1 MKTVKRTLTLVLAV
15 LLALSCAAITVFA
28 AEDASAVELH
38 NADGVVSSHGTLQ
51 EALVAYDSTAQYVV
65 LTADQEADITLTQD
79 LYIDLAGHD
88 LTGSIDLNG
97 FQLYGMDS
105 TTDTYS
111 DANAGVLKATLTGT
125 PKTQFKTAIT
135 GATRRYLAVQGTEG
149 YTFHRIYMGI
159 TKLSLVPAVTGF
171 GYKAEFYADAT
182 AQTQIQSIGYKLWLE
197 NHKPVSNQTDF
208 KDLLT
213 LRLTNFDL
221 EGFGQEAVHA
231 AATIALADGTVI
243 ESAPVA
249 YSMRQML
256 ELLND
261 SFASFSGSQKRAVR
275 DMATAHADAV
285 ADWDI
290 PNILNY
296 KTFYMAEKAGGIA
309 SYHEAAGTI
318 TATGKDNT
326 KFFLKPSATESYA
339 RNWKVSGTIT
349 KTENKNLFFSF
360 GVKDASGKTQW
371 FCVYKTGLSRQ
382 NTWNWANTYYAP
394 DQQYVFT
401 NRPADFFYNK
411 TVQYGGDKLHYELV
425 LQDDL
430 LKMYFGND
438 QEPTT
443 LAWSLPLT
451 EELWGGFAVDT
462 EYQVGFYSVDPC
474 VFVNAVDDVITNNDT
489 DKFEVSATTG
499 AVSYDKTAGTITA
512 AGTGN
517 TSVTLKASATE
528 SYARNWKVS
537 GKITKAD
544 VTKNLFFSFGL
555 IDETGKE
562 QWFCVYKE
570 GLARQRYWNWE
581 NTKYLPDDVYVFQ
594 NNCSD
599 WFYYK
604 TAYTGGDVLTY
615 TVEVKDDVLYA
626 YFGNLYNEK
635 TLAWQLPLTEELWGG
650 FANDSRYQFAFNSVD
665 PCQFVISDIA
675 VQTNDTPDQ
684 FHVDT
689 TTGAISYDKTAGT
702 ITAAGTGNTQTVLK
716 ASATENYARNWTVS
730 GRITKADITKNL
742 FFSFG
747 LKDQNGKEQWFC
759 IYGKKNAD
767 GVNQIGVSRQKG
779 WNWAD
784 TYYAPDG
791 VHVFENSCADWFFY
805 KTAYTGGDVLDFT
818 LELQDDVLSV
828 YFGNLYN
835 EKTLAWQ
842 LPVTEAF
849 WGGFTPDSR
858 YQIGFNSVDPCKFVI
873 SDIHVET
880 DDTPDTMYIASKSEN
895 LTADVLGGKIASNY
909 DPATTDATNTEV
921 YFAANGAGG
930 YAKTWEMSGT
940 MTKLEASDNF
950 YLSFGVR
957 NAAGR
962 SQWFCIRDAGLSRQR
977 YYNWADTYEKA
988 NGETVFFNQAACSFY
1003 WKESNVGSDK
1013 LYYKLALD
1021 GDILKVY
1028 FGSDYY
1034 AMHLA
1039 WELPLTE
1046 DLWGDFVPGDY
1057 YQLGIT
1063 TVDPCA
1069 FEITNIKV
1077 KADNVS
1083 NAPAKL
1089 HKVENLQ
1096 IRDPYILVDN
1106 GTYYMYG
1113 TRSFG
1118 KLDVFTS
1125 TDLGVWTELAPA
1137 FAGGSDFWGNAAGS
1151 SDVEGKLA
1159 AYWAPEVFA
1168 YEDAYYM
1175 FATFTKD
1182 EEAMNQQAVVIL
1194 KSDSPAGPFTVW
1206 SEDARGYKGA
1216 VTPADHSCIDGTLYI
1231 ENGVPYMIYVH
1242 QHQCKA
1248 EGCNDG
1254 MGSMAYVQLTA
1265 DLKSTVGEYIECFD
1279 ASDLDWISTVT
1290 GHAPTVTDG
1299 PEVYTAPDGQK
1310 YLLWSTHWDGD
1321 YCQIASKFDT
1331 LSESELFT
1339 AVVRKSTKIFP
1350 DTSEGTDVEVDG
1362 GHGMIFTDLNGQDVL
1377 VLHAPNAGSER
1388 AKFFNVTAS
1397 ASSISVAER
1406 TIATPNTPTGT
1417 AVPKYYV
1424 SGTVKNATAIVNAGE
1439 YVSSPTATPTD
1450 MTLKASATADCAKN
1464 WEFSGTITKG
1474 NTSKSLFFS
1483 FGVKDSAGK
1492 TQWFCVYKKGLA
1504 RQNVW
1509 NWANTQYDIDD
1520 TYVFANPA
1528 SEHFYYKTA
1537 ALGGQKLDFTIKL
1550 EGDVLSAYFGN
1561 DQYEKTL
1568 AWQLPLTEELW
1579 GGFAAGSSYQLCMY
1593 SVDPCQF
1600 VISDMTVTTSD

>member
-1 MKTVKRTLTLVLAV
+1 MQTAKRIFTV
-15 LLALSCAAITVFA
+15 LLAVVLMLSCLVVPAFA
-28 AEDASAVELH
+28 AETKTVQVWNTS
-38 NADGVVSSHGTLQ
+38 GKVSEHATVS
-51 EALVAYDSTAQYVV
+51 EALAASSANQYVK
-65 LTADQEADITLTQD
+65 LTADITEDITLESD
-79 LYIDLAGHD
+79 LYL
-88 LTGSIDLNG
+88 DLNG
-97 FQLYGMDS
+97 HTLSGSLNLNGYKLYGMDT
-105 TTDTYS
+105 TTDGY
-111 DANAGVLKATLTGT
+111 DAALAGALTA
-125 PKTQFKTAIT
+125 AIT
-135 GATRRYLAVQGTEG
+135 GGAPETSGVSVTGRRYLAVAGDNG
-149 YTFHRIYMGI
+149 YSFHRIYLSI
-159 TKLSLVPAVTGF
+159 TNVSLDTANVGF
-171 GYKAEFYADAT
+171 GYKAEFYGDAT
-182 AQTQIQSIGYKLWLE
+182 VQTQIQSVGYKLWLGE
-197 NHKPVSNQTDF
+197 NRPISRDTAF
-208 KDLLT
+208 KNLVT
-213 LRLTNFDL
+213 LRLKNYDVANF
-221 EGFGQEAVHA
+221 GATPVHA
-231 AATIALADGTVI
+231 VATVTLVSGQVL
-243 ESAPVA
+243 ESAEQA
-249 YSMRQML
+249 YSMQTML

-261 SFASFSGSQKRAVR
+261 TFDTFSGTQKRAVR
-275 DMATAHADAV
+275 DMANGYADAV

-309 SYHEAAGTI
+309 SYDEAAGTI
-318 TATGKDNT
+318 TATGTDNT

-360 GVKDASGKTQW
+360 GVKDSTGKTQW
-371 FCVYKTGLSRQ
+371 FCVYKTGLARQ

-394 DQQYVFT
+394 DEQYVFT
-401 NRPADFFYNK
+401 NRPSDFFYNK

-425 LQDDL
+425 LHDDV

-451 EELWGGFAVDT
+451 EALWGGFAVDS

-474 VFVNAVDDVITNNDT
+474 VFVNAVDNVVTNNDT
-489 DKFEVSATTG
+489 DKFQVGATTG
-499 AVSYDKTAGTITA
+499 AISYDKTAGTITA

-517 TSVTLKASATE
+517 TNVQLKASATE
-528 SYARNWKVS
+528 TYARNWKVT

-570 GLARQRYWNWE
+570 GLARQKGWNWE
-581 NTKYLPDDVYVFQ
+581 NTKYLPDNVYVFQ

-615 TVEVKDDVLYA
+615 TIEVKDDVLYA

-635 TLAWQLPLTEELWGG
+635 ALAWKLPLTEELWGG

-665 PCQFVISDIA
+665 PCAFEISDIT
-675 VQTNDTPDQ
+675 VETNDETDK
-684 FHVDT
+684 FHVDA
-689 TTGAISYDKTAGT
+689 TTGAITYDKTAGT
-702 ITAAGTGNTQTVLK
+702 ITAAGTGNTNVKLK
-716 ASATENYARNWTVS
+716 ASATETYARNWEVS
-730 GRITKADITKNL
+730 GTITKKENKNL

-747 LKDQNGKEQWFC
+747 LIDETGKEQWFC
-759 IYGKKNAD
+759 VYKEGLA
-767 GVNQIGVSRQKG
+767 RQKG
-779 WNWAD
+779 WNWEN
-784 TYYAPDG
+784 TKYLPDDIY
-791 VHVFENSCADWFFY
+791 VFQNNCSDWFYY
-805 KTAYTGGDVLDFT
+805 KTVSHGGDVLTFT
-818 LELQDDVLSV
+818 LELENDVLKA
-828 YFGNLYN
+828 YFGNKYN

-842 LPVTEAF
+842 LPVTEAL

-858 YQIGFNSVDPCKFVI
+858 YQLAFNSVDPCQFVI
-873 SDIHVET
+873 SNITVDT
-880 DDTPDTMYIASKSEN
+880 DNTPDAMYIASKSEN

-930 YAKTWEMSGT
+930 YAKTWEMTGT
-940 MTKLEASDNF
+940 VTKLEATDNF

-962 SQWFCIRDAGLSRQR
+962 SQWFCIRDAGLARQR

-1003 WKESNVGSDK
+1003 WKEADVGSDK

-1028 FGSDYY
+1028 FGSDFY

-1046 DLWGDFVPGDY
+1046 DKWGDFVPGDY

-1069 FEITNIKV
+1069 FEITDIKV
-1077 KADNVS
+1077 TADNVS
-1083 NAPAKL
+1083 NNPAKL

-1096 IRDPYILVDN
+1096 IRDPYILVDE

-1137 FAGGSDFWGNAAGS
+1137 FAGGDDFWGNAAGS
-1151 SDVEGKLA
+1151 SEVEGKLA
-1159 AYWAPEVFA
+1159 AYWAPEVFQ
-1168 YEDAYYM
+1168 YKGAYYM

-1206 SEDARGYKGA
+1206 SEDTRGYKGA

-1254 MGSMAYVQLTA
+1254 MGSMAYVQLSA
-1265 DLKSTVGEYIECFD
+1265 DLKTTVGEYIECFD
-1279 ASDLDWISTVT
+1279 ASDLDWISTIT

-1331 LSESELFT
+1331 LSASELFA
-1339 AVVRKSTKIFP
+1339 AVVRNSTKIFP
-1350 DTSEGTDVEVDG
+1350 DTSAGTDVEVDG

-1406 TIATPNTPTGT
+1406 TISTPNTPTGT
-1417 AVPKYYV
+1417 STPKYYV
-1424 SGTVKNATAIVNAGE
+1424 SGAVKNATAIVNAGQ

-1450 MTLKASATADCAKN
+1450 MTLKASATADYATN

-1474 NTSKSLFFS
+1474 DTSKNLFFS
-1483 FGVKDSAGK
+1483 FGVKDSTGK
-1492 TQWFCVYKKGLA
+1492 TQWFCVYKYGLA
-1504 RQNVW
+1504 RQEKW
-1509 NWANTQYDIDD
+1509 NWADTYYAPDE

-1528 SEHFYYKTA
+1528 SEHFYHKTA
-1537 ALGGQKLDFTIKL
+1537 GLGGQKLDFTIQL
-1550 EGDVLSAYFGN
+1550 ENDVLRAYFGN

-1568 AWQLPLTEELW
+1568 AWELPLTEELW
-1579 GGFAAGSSYQLCMY
+1579 GGFAAGSSYQLCVH
-1593 SVDPCQF
+1593 SVDACQF
-1600 VISDMTVTTSD
+1600 VISDMEITTGN

>member
-1 MKTVKRTLTLVLAV
+1 MKRTLTMVLAL
-15 LLALSCAAITVFA
+15 LLALSCIAMTAFA
-28 AEDASAVELH
+28 AEDTAVELRS
-38 NADGVVSSHGTLQ
+38 AAGLVSAHGTLQ
-51 EALVAYDSTAQYVV
+51 EALEAYDAATNYVV
-65 LTADQEADITLTQD
+65 LKSDVEADITLNAD
-79 LYIDLAGHD
+79 LYIDLAGFD
-88 LTGSIDLNG
+88 LSGSIDLNG
-97 FQLYGMDS
+97 FALYGMDS
-105 TTDTYS
+105 TTNEYS
-111 DANAGVLKATLTGT
+111 DANAGVLKATLTGA
-125 PKTQFKTAIT
+125 PKTQFQTGIT
-135 GATRRYLAVQGTEG
+135 GATRRYLAIKGAEG
-149 YTFHRIYMGI
+149 YTFHRIYLGI
-159 TKLSLVPAVTGF
+159 TNVSLAPSVVGF

-182 AQTQIQSIGYKLWLE
+182 AQAQISAVGYKLWLDGVRPISRTTTYK
-197 NHKPVSNQTDF
+197 NIV
-208 KDLLT
+208 T
-213 LRLTNFDL
+213 LRIKNFDL
-221 EGFGQEAVHA
+221 EKHGQTAVNA
-231 AATIALADGTVI
+231 AATVTLADGTVV
-243 ESAPVA
+243 ESATQS
-249 YSMRQML
+249 YSMRTML
-256 ELLND
+256 EQLND
-261 SFASFSGSQKRAVR
+261 NFDGFSGSQKRAVR
-275 DMATAHADAV
+275 DMANGYADAV

-296 KTFYMAEKAGGIA
+296 KTFHMAEKAGGIA
-309 SYHEAAGTI
+309 SYDELAGTI
-318 TATGKDNT
+318 TSNGKDNT
-326 KFFLKPSATESYA
+326 KFFLKPSATENYA
-339 RNWKVSGTIT
+339 RNWKVSGTVT

-360 GVKDASGKTQW
+360 GVKDASGKIQW
-371 FCVYKTGLSRQ
+371 FCVYKDGLARQ

-394 DQQYVFT
+394 DQKYVFT
-401 NRPADFFYNK
+401 NRPSDFFYNK

-425 LQDDL
+425 LHDDV

-451 EELWGGFAVDT
+451 EALWGGFAVDSQ
-462 EYQVGFYSVDPC
+462 YQVGFYSVDPC
-474 VFVNAVDDVITNNDT
+474 VFVNAVDNVVTNNDT
-489 DKFEVSATTG
+489 DKFQIGATSG
-499 AVSYDKTAGTITA
+499 AITYDKTAGTITA

-517 TSVTLKASATE
+517 TSVTLNASATE
-528 SYARNWKVS
+528 KYARNWSVS
-537 GKITKAD
+537 GKITKTD

-555 IDETGKE
+555 IDENGKE

-581 NTKYLPDDVYVFQ
+581 NTKYLPDNVYVFQ
-594 NNCSD
+594 NNCTD

-615 TVEVKDDVLYA
+615 TIEVKDDVLYA

-665 PCQFVISDIA
+665 PCQFTISDIT
-675 VQTNDTPDQ
+675 VQTNDETDK
-684 FHVDT
+684 FHVSA
-689 TTGAISYDKTAGT
+689 TTGAVSYDKTAGT
-702 ITAAGTGNTQTVLK
+702 ITAAGTGNTNVKLK
-716 ASATENYARNWTVS
+716 ASATETYSRNWEVS
-730 GRITKADITKNL
+730 GTITKKENKNL

-747 LKDQNGKEQWFC
+747 LKDENGKEQWFC
-759 IYGKKNAD
+759 VYKEGLA
-767 GVNQIGVSRQKG
+767 RQKG
-779 WNWAD
+779 WNWEN
-784 TYYAPDG
+784 TYYKYDD
-791 VHVFENSCADWFFY
+791 VYVFQNSPADWFYY
-805 KTAYTGGDVLDFT
+805 KTVSHGGDVLTFT
-818 LELQDDVLSV
+818 LELENDVLKA
-828 YFGNLYN
+828 YFGNKYN

-842 LPVTEAF
+842 LPVTDAF

-858 YQIGFNSVDPCKFVI
+858 YQIAFNSVDPCQFVI
-873 SDIHVET
+873 SDITVQT
-880 DDTPDTMYIASKSEN
+880 DDTADTMYIAGKSDN
-895 LTADVLGGKIASNY
+895 LTVDVLSGKIASNY

-921 YFAANGAGG
+921 YFGANGAGG

-940 MTKLEASDNF
+940 VTKLEAKDNF

-962 SQWFCIRDAGLSRQR
+962 SQWFCINNAGLSRQR

-988 NGETVFFNQAACSFY
+988 NGQTVFFNQAACSFY
-1003 WKESNVGSDK
+1003 WKEANVGSDK
-1013 LYYKLALD
+1013 LYYKLTLD

-1046 DLWGDFVPGDY
+1046 DKWGDFVPGDY

-1077 KADNVS
+1077 TAENVS
-1083 NAPAKL
+1083 NNPAKL

-1096 IRDPYILVDN
+1096 IRDPYILVDE

-1137 FAGGSDFWGNAAGS
+1137 FAGGDEFWGNAAGS
-1151 SDVEGKLA
+1151 SEVEGKLA
-1159 AYWAPEVFA
+1159 AYWAPEVFK
-1168 YEDAYYM
+1168 YEGAYYM

-1194 KSDSPAGPFTVW
+1194 KSDSPAGPFQVW

-1242 QHQCKA
+1242 QHQCKNA
-1248 EGCNDG
+1248 SCSDG

-1279 ASDLDWISTVT
+1279 ASDLDWISTIT

-1331 LSESELFT
+1331 LSASELFT
-1339 AVVRKSTKIFP
+1339 AVVKKSTKIFP
-1350 DTSEGTDVEVDG
+1350 EGTDVEVDG
-1362 GHGMIFTDLNGQDVL
+1362 GHGMIFTDLNGKDVL
-1377 VLHAPNAGSER
+1377 VLHGPNSGKER
-1388 AKFFNVTAS
+1388 ALFFDVTAS
-1397 ASSISVAER
+1397 ASSISVAQR
-1406 TIATPNTPTGT
+1406 TITTPNTPAGT
-1417 AVPKYYV
+1417 VTPKYYV
-1424 SGTVKNATAIVNAGE
+1424 SGTVKNATAITSAGQ

-1450 MTLKASATADCAKN
+1450 MTLKASATEDCAKN
-1464 WEFSGTITKG
+1464 WEFSGTVTKG
-1474 NTSKSLFFS
+1474 TTSKSLFFS
-1483 FGVKDSAGK
+1483 FGVKDSTGK
-1492 TQWFCVYKKGLA
+1492 TQWFCIYQKGLA
-1504 RQNVW
+1504 RQEKW
-1509 NWANTQYDIDD
+1509 NWANT
-1520 TYVFANPA
+1520 TYQPDGEYVMANPA
-1528 SEHFYYKTA
+1528 SEHFFYKTA
-1537 ALGGQKLDFTIKL
+1537 GLGGQKLDFTIKL
-1550 EGDVLSAYFGN
+1550 EGDVLKAYFGN

-1568 AWQLPLTEELW
+1568 AWELPLTEELW
-1579 GGFAAGSSYQLCMY
+1579 GGFAAGSSYQLCVH
-1593 SVDPCQF
+1593 SVDACQF
-1600 VISDMTVTTSD
+1600 VISDMEITTGN

>member
-1 MKTVKRTLTLVLAV
+1 MQTAKRIFTV
-15 LLALSCAAITVFA
+15 LLAVVLMLSCLVVPAFA
-28 AEDASAVELH
+28 AETKAVQVW
-38 NADGVVSSHGTLQ
+38 NTSGKVSEHATVS
-51 EALVAYDSTAQYVV
+51 EALAACSANQYVK
-65 LTADQEADITLTQD
+65 LTADITEDITLESD
-79 LYIDLAGHD
+79 LYL
-88 LTGSIDLNG
+88 DLNG
-97 FQLYGMDS
+97 HTLSGSLNLNGYKLYGMDT
-105 TTDTYS
+105 TTDGY
-111 DANAGVLKATLTGT
+111 DAASAGALTA
-125 PKTQFKTAIT
+125 AIT
-135 GATRRYLAVQGTEG
+135 GGAPETSGVSVTGRRYLAVAGDNG
-149 YTFHRIYMGI
+149 YSFHRVYLSI
-159 TKLSLVPAVTGF
+159 TNVSLDTANVGF
-171 GYKAEFYADAT
+171 GYKAEFYGDAT
-182 AQTQIQSIGYKLWLE
+182 VQTQIQSVGYKLWLGE
-197 NHKPVSNQTDF
+197 NRPISRDTAF
-208 KDLLT
+208 KNLVT
-213 LRLTNFDL
+213 LRLKNYDVANF
-221 EGFGQEAVHA
+221 GATPVHA
-231 AATIALADGTVI
+231 VATVTLVSGQVL
-243 ESAPVA
+243 ESAEQA
-249 YSMRQML
+249 YSMQTML

-261 SFASFSGSQKRAVR
+261 TFDSFSGTQKRAVR
-275 DMATAHADAV
+275 DMANGYADAV

-296 KTFYMAEKAGGIA
+296 KTFHMAEKAGGIA
-309 SYHEAAGTI
+309 SYDEAAGTI

-360 GVKDASGKTQW
+360 GVKDSSGKIQW

-394 DQQYVFT
+394 DEQYVFT
-401 NRPADFFYNK
+401 NRPSDFFYNK

-425 LQDDL
+425 LHDDV

-443 LAWSLPLT
+443 LAWQLPLT
-451 EELWGGFAVDT
+451 EELWGGFAVDS

-474 VFVNAVDDVITNNDT
+474 VFVNAIDNVVTNNDT
-489 DKFEVSATTG
+489 DKFQVGATTG
-499 AVSYDKTAGTITA
+499 AISYDKTAGTITA

-517 TSVTLKASATE
+517 TNVKLKASATE
-528 SYARNWKVS
+528 TYARNWKVT

-570 GLARQRYWNWE
+570 GLARQKGWNWE
-581 NTKYLPDDVYVFQ
+581 NTKYLPDNVYVFQ

-615 TVEVKDDVLYA
+615 TIEVKDDVLYA

-665 PCQFVISDIA
+665 PCAFEISDIT
-675 VQTNDTPDQ
+675 VETNDEADK
-684 FHVDT
+684 FHVDA
-689 TTGAISYDKTAGT
+689 TTGAITYDKTAGT
-702 ITAAGTGNTQTVLK
+702 ITAAGTGNTNVKLK
-716 ASATENYARNWTVS
+716 ASATETYARNWEVS
-730 GRITKADITKNL
+730 GTITKKENKNL

-747 LKDQNGKEQWFC
+747 LIDETGKEQWFC
-759 IYGKKNAD
+759 VYKEGLA
-767 GVNQIGVSRQKG
+767 RQKG
-779 WNWAD
+779 WNWEN
-784 TYYAPDG
+784 TKYLPDD
-791 VHVFENSCADWFFY
+791 VYVFQNNCSDWFYY
-805 KTAYTGGDVLDFT
+805 KTVSHGGDVLTFT
-818 LELQDDVLSV
+818 LELENDVLKA
-828 YFGNLYN
+828 YFGNKYN

-842 LPVTEAF
+842 LPVTEAL

-858 YQIGFNSVDPCKFVI
+858 YQLAFNSVDPCQFVI
-873 SDIHVET
+873 SDITVDT
-880 DDTPDTMYIASKSEN
+880 DDAPDTMYIASRSEN

-930 YAKTWEMSGT
+930 YAKTWEMTGT
-940 MTKLEASDNF
+940 VTKLEAKDNF

-962 SQWFCIRDAGLSRQR
+962 SQWFCIRDAGLARQR

-1003 WKESNVGSDK
+1003 WKEANVGSDK

-1028 FGSDYY
+1028 FGSDFY

-1046 DLWGDFVPGDY
+1046 DKWGDFVPGDY

-1069 FEITNIKV
+1069 FEITDIKV
-1077 KADNVS
+1077 TADNVS
-1083 NAPAKL
+1083 NNPTKL

-1096 IRDPYILVDN
+1096 IRDPYVLVDE

-1137 FAGGSDFWGNAAGS
+1137 FAGGDDFWGNAAGS
-1151 SDVEGKLA
+1151 SEVEGKLA
-1159 AYWAPEVFA
+1159 AYWAPEVFQ
-1168 YEDAYYM
+1168 YEGAYYM

-1206 SEDARGYKGA
+1206 SEDTRGYKGA

-1254 MGSMAYVQLTA
+1254 MGSMAYVQLSA
-1265 DLKSTVGEYIECFD
+1265 DLKTTVGEYIECFD
-1279 ASDLDWISTVT
+1279 ASDLDWISTIT

-1299 PEVYTAPDGQK
+1299 PEVYTAADGQK

-1331 LSESELFT
+1331 LSASELFA
-1339 AVVRKSTKIFP
+1339 AVVRRSTKIFP

-1406 TIATPNTPTGT
+1406 TISTPNTPTGT
-1417 AVPKYYV
+1417 STPKYYV
-1424 SGTVKNATAIVNAGE
+1424 SGAVTNATAIVNAGQ

-1464 WEFSGTITKG
+1464 WEFSGTVTKG
-1474 NTSKSLFFS
+1474 TTSKSLFFS
-1483 FGVKDSAGK
+1483 FGVKDSTGK
-1492 TQWFCVYKKGLA
+1492 TQWFCIYQKGLA
-1504 RQNVW
+1504 RQEKW
-1509 NWANTQYDIDD
+1509 NWANT
-1520 TYVFANPA
+1520 TYQPDGEYVMANPA
-1528 SEHFYYKTA
+1528 SEHFFYKTA
-1537 ALGGQKLDFTIKL
+1537 GLGGQKLHFTLKL
-1550 EGDVLSAYFGN
+1550 ENDVLRAYFGN

-1568 AWQLPLTEELW
+1568 AWELPLTEELW
-1579 GGFAAGSSYQLCMY
+1579 GGFAAGSSYQLCVH
-1593 SVDPCQF
+1593 SVDACQF
-1600 VISDMTVTTSD
+1600 VISDMEITTGN

>member
-1 MKTVKRTLTLVLAV
+1 MQTAKRIFTV
-15 LLALSCAAITVFA
+15 LLAVVLMLSCLVVPAFA
-28 AEDASAVELH
+28 AETKTVQVWNTS
-38 NADGVVSSHGTLQ
+38 GKVSEHATVS
-51 EALVAYDSTAQYVV
+51 EALAASSANQYVK
-65 LTADQEADITLTQD
+65 LTADITEDITLESD
-79 LYIDLAGHD
+79 LYL
-88 LTGSIDLNG
+88 DLNG
-97 FQLYGMDS
+97 HTLSGSLNLNGYKLYGMDT
-105 TTDTYS
+105 TTDGY
-111 DANAGVLKATLTGT
+111 DAALAGALTA
-125 PKTQFKTAIT
+125 AIT
-135 GATRRYLAVQGTEG
+135 GGAPETSGVSVTGRRYLAVAGDNG
-149 YTFHRIYMGI
+149 YSFHRIYLSI
-159 TKLSLVPAVTGF
+159 TNVSLDTANVGF
-171 GYKAEFYADAT
+171 GYKAEFYGDAT
-182 AQTQIQSIGYKLWLE
+182 VQTQIQSVGYKLWLGE
-197 NHKPVSNQTDF
+197 NRPISRDTAF
-208 KDLLT
+208 KNLVT
-213 LRLTNFDL
+213 LRLKNYDVANF
-221 EGFGQEAVHA
+221 GATPVHA
-231 AATIALADGTVI
+231 VATVTLVSGQVL
-243 ESAPVA
+243 ESAEQA
-249 YSMRQML
+249 YSMQTML

-261 SFASFSGSQKRAVR
+261 TFDTFSGTQKRAVR
-275 DMATAHADAV
+275 DMANGYADAV

-309 SYHEAAGTI
+309 SYDEAAGTI
-318 TATGKDNT
+318 TATGTDNT

-360 GVKDASGKTQW
+360 GVKDSTGKTQW
-371 FCVYKTGLSRQ
+371 FCVYKTGLARQ

-394 DQQYVFT
+394 DEQYVFT
-401 NRPADFFYNK
+401 NRPSDFFYNK

-425 LQDDL
+425 LHDDV

-451 EELWGGFAVDT
+451 EALWGGFAVDS

-474 VFVNAVDDVITNNDT
+474 VFVNAVDNVVTNNDT
-489 DKFEVSATTG
+489 DKFQVGATTG
-499 AVSYDKTAGTITA
+499 AISYDKTAGTITA

-517 TSVTLKASATE
+517 TNVQLKASATE
-528 SYARNWKVS
+528 TYARNWKVT

-570 GLARQRYWNWE
+570 GLARQKGWNWE
-581 NTKYLPDDVYVFQ
+581 NTKYLPDNVYVFQ

-615 TVEVKDDVLYA
+615 TIEVKDDVLYA

-635 TLAWQLPLTEELWGG
+635 ALAWKLPLTEELWGG

-665 PCQFVISDIA
+665 PCAFEISDIT
-675 VQTNDTPDQ
+675 VETNDETDK
-684 FHVDT
+684 FHVDA
-689 TTGAISYDKTAGT
+689 TTGAITYDKTAGT
-702 ITAAGTGNTQTVLK
+702 ITAAGTGNTNVKLK
-716 ASATENYARNWTVS
+716 ASATETYARNWEVS
-730 GRITKADITKNL
+730 GTITKKENKNL

-747 LKDQNGKEQWFC
+747 LIDETGKEQWFC
-759 IYGKKNAD
+759 VYKEGLA
-767 GVNQIGVSRQKG
+767 RQKG
-779 WNWAD
+779 WNWEN
-784 TYYAPDG
+784 TKYLPDDIY
-791 VHVFENSCADWFFY
+791 VFQNNCSDWFYY
-805 KTAYTGGDVLDFT
+805 KTVSHGGDVLTFT
-818 LELQDDVLSV
+818 LELENDVLKA
-828 YFGNLYN
+828 YFGNKYN

-842 LPVTEAF
+842 LPVTEAL

-858 YQIGFNSVDPCKFVI
+858 YQLAFNSVDPCQFVI
-873 SDIHVET
+873 SNITVDT
-880 DDTPDTMYIASKSEN
+880 DNTPDAMYIASKSEN

>member
-1 MKTVKRTLTLVLAV
+1 MQTAKRIFTV
-15 LLALSCAAITVFA
+15 LLAVVLMLSCLVVPAFA
-28 AEDASAVELH
+28 AETKTVQVWNTS
-38 NADGVVSSHGTLQ
+38 GKVSEHATVS
-51 EALVAYDSTAQYVV
+51 EALAASSANQYVK
-65 LTADQEADITLTQD
+65 LTADITEDITLESD
-79 LYIDLAGHD
+79 LYL
-88 LTGSIDLNG
+88 DLNG
-97 FQLYGMDS
+97 HTLSGSLNLNGYKLYGMDT
-105 TTDTYS
+105 TTDGY
-111 DANAGVLKATLTGT
+111 DAALAGALTA
-125 PKTQFKTAIT
+125 AIT
-135 GATRRYLAVQGTEG
+135 GGAPETSGVSVTGRRYLAVAGDNG
-149 YTFHRIYMGI
+149 YSFHRIYLSI
-159 TKLSLVPAVTGF
+159 TNVSLDTANVGF
-171 GYKAEFYADAT
+171 GYKAEFYGDAT
-182 AQTQIQSIGYKLWLE
+182 VQTQIQSVGYKLWLGE
-197 NHKPVSNQTDF
+197 NRPISRDTAF
-208 KDLLT
+208 KNLVT
-213 LRLTNFDL
+213 LRLKNYDVANF
-221 EGFGQEAVHA
+221 GATPVHA
-231 AATIALADGTVI
+231 VATVTLVSGQVL
-243 ESAPVA
+243 ESAEQA
-249 YSMRQML
+249 YSMQTML

-261 SFASFSGSQKRAVR
+261 TFDTFSGTQKRAVR
-275 DMATAHADAV
+275 DMANGYADAV

-309 SYHEAAGTI
+309 SYDEAAGTI
-318 TATGKDNT
+318 TATGTDNT

-360 GVKDASGKTQW
+360 GVKDSTGKTQW
-371 FCVYKTGLSRQ
+371 FCVYKTGLARQ

-394 DQQYVFT
+394 DEQYVFT
-401 NRPADFFYNK
+401 NRPSDFFYNK

-425 LQDDL
+425 LHDDV

-451 EELWGGFAVDT
+451 EALWGGFAVDS

-474 VFVNAVDDVITNNDT
+474 VFVNAVDNVVTNNDT
-489 DKFEVSATTG
+489 DKFQVGATTG
-499 AVSYDKTAGTITA
+499 AISYDKTAGTITA

-517 TSVTLKASATE
+517 TNVQLKASATE
-528 SYARNWKVS
+528 TYARNWKVT

-570 GLARQRYWNWE
+570 GLARQKGWNWE
-581 NTKYLPDDVYVFQ
+581 NTKYLPDNVYVFQ

-615 TVEVKDDVLYA
+615 TIEVKDDVLYA

-635 TLAWQLPLTEELWGG
+635 ALAWKLPLTEELWGG

-665 PCQFVISDIA
+665 PCAFEISDIT
-675 VQTNDTPDQ
+675 VETNDETDK
-684 FHVDT
+684 FHVDA
-689 TTGAISYDKTAGT
+689 TTGAITYDKTAGT
-702 ITAAGTGNTQTVLK
+702 ITAAGTGNTNVKLK
-716 ASATENYARNWTVS
+716 ASATETYARNWEVS
-730 GRITKADITKNL
+730 GTITKKENKNL

-747 LKDQNGKEQWFC
+747 LIDETGKEQWFC
-759 IYGKKNAD
+759 VYKEGLA
-767 GVNQIGVSRQKG
+767 RQKG
-779 WNWAD
+779 WNWEN
-784 TYYAPDG
+784 TKYLPDDIY
-791 VHVFENSCADWFFY
+791 VFQNNCSDWFYY
-805 KTAYTGGDVLDFT
+805 KTVSHGGDVLTFT
-818 LELQDDVLSV
+818 LELENDVLKA
-828 YFGNLYN
+828 YFGNKYN

-842 LPVTEAF
+842 LPVTEAL

-858 YQIGFNSVDPCKFVI
+858 YQLAFNSVDPCQFVI
-873 SDIHVET
+873 SNITVDT
-880 DDTPDTMYIASKSEN
+880 DNTPDTMYIASKSEN

-930 YAKTWEMSGT
+930 YAKTWEMTGT
-940 MTKLEASDNF
+940 VTKLEATDNF

-962 SQWFCIRDAGLSRQR
+962 SQWFCIRDAGLARQR

-1003 WKESNVGSDK
+1003 WKEADVGSDK

-1028 FGSDYY
+1028 FGSDFY

-1046 DLWGDFVPGDY
+1046 DKWGDFVPGDY

-1069 FEITNIKV
+1069 FEITDIKV
-1077 KADNVS
+1077 TADNVS
-1083 NAPAKL
+1083 NNPAKL

-1096 IRDPYILVDN
+1096 IRDPYILVDE

-1137 FAGGSDFWGNAAGS
+1137 FAGGDDFWGNAAGS
-1151 SDVEGKLA
+1151 SEVEGKLA
-1159 AYWAPEVFA
+1159 AYWAPEVFQ
-1168 YEDAYYM
+1168 YKGAYYM

-1206 SEDARGYKGA
+1206 SEDTRGYKGA

-1254 MGSMAYVQLTA
+1254 MGSMAYVQLSA
-1265 DLKSTVGEYIECFD
+1265 DLKTTVGEYIECFD
-1279 ASDLDWISTVT
+1279 ASDLDWISTIT

-1331 LSESELFT
+1331 LSASELFA
-1339 AVVRKSTKIFP
+1339 AVVRNSTKIFP
-1350 DTSEGTDVEVDG
+1350 DTSAGTDVEVDG

-1406 TIATPNTPTGT
+1406 TISTPNTPTGT
-1417 AVPKYYV
+1417 STPKYYV
-1424 SGTVKNATAIVNAGE
+1424 SGAVKNATAIVNAGQ

-1450 MTLKASATADCAKN
+1450 MTLKASATADYATN

-1474 NTSKSLFFS
+1474 DTSKNLFFS
-1483 FGVKDSAGK
+1483 FGVKDSTGK
-1492 TQWFCVYKKGLA
+1492 TQWFCVYKYGLA
-1504 RQNVW
+1504 RQEKW
-1509 NWANTQYDIDD
+1509 NWADTYYAPDE

-1528 SEHFYYKTA
+1528 SEHFYHKTA
-1537 ALGGQKLDFTIKL
+1537 GLGGQKLDFTIQL
-1550 EGDVLSAYFGN
+1550 ENDVLRAYFGN

-1568 AWQLPLTEELW
+1568 AWELPLTEELW
-1579 GGFAAGSSYQLCMY
+1579 GGFAAGSSYQLCVH
-1593 SVDPCQF
+1593 SVDACQF
-1600 VISDMTVTTSD
+1600 VISDMEITTGN

>member
-1 MKTVKRTLTLVLAV
+1 MQTAKRIFTV
-15 LLALSCAAITVFA
+15 LLAVVLMLSCLVVPAFA
-28 AEDASAVELH
+28 AETKTVQVWNTS
-38 NADGVVSSHGTLQ
+38 GKVSEHATVS
-51 EALVAYDSTAQYVV
+51 EALAASSANQYVK
-65 LTADQEADITLTQD
+65 LTADITEDITLESD
-79 LYIDLAGHD
+79 LYL
-88 LTGSIDLNG
+88 DLNG
-97 FQLYGMDS
+97 HTLSGSLNLNGYKLYGMDT
-105 TTDTYS
+105 TTDGY
-111 DANAGVLKATLTGT
+111 DAALAGALTA
-125 PKTQFKTAIT
+125 AIT
-135 GATRRYLAVQGTEG
+135 GGAPETSGVSVTGRRYLAVAGDNG
-149 YTFHRIYMGI
+149 YSFHRIYLSI
-159 TKLSLVPAVTGF
+159 TNVSLDTANVGF
-171 GYKAEFYADAT
+171 GYKAEFYGDAT
-182 AQTQIQSIGYKLWLE
+182 VQTQIQSVGYKLWLGE
-197 NHKPVSNQTDF
+197 NRPISRDTAF
-208 KDLLT
+208 KNLVT
-213 LRLTNFDL
+213 LRLKNYDVANF
-221 EGFGQEAVHA
+221 GATPVHA
-231 AATIALADGTVI
+231 VATVTLVSGQVL
-243 ESAPVA
+243 ESAEQA
-249 YSMRQML
+249 YSMQTML

-261 SFASFSGSQKRAVR
+261 TFDTFSGTQKRAVR
-275 DMATAHADAV
+275 DMANGYADAV

-309 SYHEAAGTI
+309 SYDEAAGTI
-318 TATGKDNT
+318 TATGTDNT

-349 KTENKNLFFSF
+349 KTENKNLFFTF
-360 GVKDASGKTQW
+360 GVKDSTGKTQW
-371 FCVYKTGLSRQ
+371 FCVYKTGLARQ

-394 DQQYVFT
+394 DEQYVFT
-401 NRPADFFYNK
+401 NRPSDFFYNK

-425 LQDDL
+425 LHDDV

-451 EELWGGFAVDT
+451 EALWGGFAVDS

-474 VFVNAVDDVITNNDT
+474 VFVNAVDNVVTNNDT
-489 DKFEVSATTG
+489 DKFQVGATTG
-499 AVSYDKTAGTITA
+499 AISYDKTAGTITA

-517 TSVTLKASATE
+517 TNVQLKASATE
-528 SYARNWKVS
+528 TYARNWKVT

-570 GLARQRYWNWE
+570 GLARQKGWNWE
-581 NTKYLPDDVYVFQ
+581 NTKYLPDNVYVFQ

-615 TVEVKDDVLYA
+615 TIEVKDDVLYA

-635 TLAWQLPLTEELWGG
+635 ALAWKLPLTEELWGG

-665 PCQFVISDIA
+665 PCAFEISDIT
-675 VQTNDTPDQ
+675 VETNDETDK
-684 FHVDT
+684 FHVDA
-689 TTGAISYDKTAGT
+689 TTGAITYDKTAGT
-702 ITAAGTGNTQTVLK
+702 ITAAGTGNTNVKLK
-716 ASATENYARNWTVS
+716 ASATETYARNWEVS
-730 GRITKADITKNL
+730 GTITKKENKNL

-747 LKDQNGKEQWFC
+747 LIDETGKEQWFC
-759 IYGKKNAD
+759 VYKEGLA
-767 GVNQIGVSRQKG
+767 RQKG
-779 WNWAD
+779 WNWEN
-784 TYYAPDG
+784 TKYLPDDIY
-791 VHVFENSCADWFFY
+791 VFQNNCSDWFYY
-805 KTAYTGGDVLDFT
+805 KTVSHGGDVLTFT
-818 LELQDDVLSV
+818 LELENDVLKA
-828 YFGNLYN
+828 YFGNKYN

-842 LPVTEAF
+842 LPVTEAL

-858 YQIGFNSVDPCKFVI
+858 YQLAFNSVDPCQFVI
-873 SDIHVET
+873 SNITVDT
-880 DDTPDTMYIASKSEN
+880 DNTPDAMYIASKSEN

-930 YAKTWEMSGT
+930 YAKTWEMTGT
-940 MTKLEASDNF
+940 VTKLEATDNF

-962 SQWFCIRDAGLSRQR
+962 SQWFCIRDAGLARQR

-1003 WKESNVGSDK
+1003 WKEADVGSDK

-1028 FGSDYY
+1028 FGSDFY

-1046 DLWGDFVPGDY
+1046 DKWGDFVPGDY

-1069 FEITNIKV
+1069 FEITDIKV
-1077 KADNVS
+1077 TADNVS
-1083 NAPAKL
+1083 NNPAKL

-1096 IRDPYILVDN
+1096 IRDPYILVDE

-1137 FAGGSDFWGNAAGS
+1137 FAGGDDFWGNAAGS
-1151 SDVEGKLA
+1151 SEVEGKLA
-1159 AYWAPEVFA
+1159 AYWAPEVFQ
-1168 YEDAYYM
+1168 YKGAYYM

-1206 SEDARGYKGA
+1206 SEDTRGYKGA

-1254 MGSMAYVQLTA
+1254 MGSMAYVQLSA
-1265 DLKSTVGEYIECFD
+1265 DLKTTVGEYIECFD
-1279 ASDLDWISTVT
+1279 ASDLDWISTIT

-1331 LSESELFT
+1331 LSASELFA
-1339 AVVRKSTKIFP
+1339 AVVRNSTKIFP
-1350 DTSEGTDVEVDG
+1350 DTSAGTDVEVDG

-1406 TIATPNTPTGT
+1406 TISTPNTPTGT
-1417 AVPKYYV
+1417 STPKYYV
-1424 SGTVKNATAIVNAGE
+1424 SGAVKNATAIVNAGQ

-1450 MTLKASATADCAKN
+1450 MTLKASATADYATN

-1474 NTSKSLFFS
+1474 DTSKNLFFS
-1483 FGVKDSAGK
+1483 FGVKDSTGK
-1492 TQWFCVYKKGLA
+1492 TQWFCVYKYGLA
-1504 RQNVW
+1504 RQEKW
-1509 NWANTQYDIDD
+1509 NWADTYYAPDE

-1528 SEHFYYKTA
+1528 SEHFYHKTA
-1537 ALGGQKLDFTIKL
+1537 GLGGQKLDFTIQL
-1550 EGDVLSAYFGN
+1550 ENDVLRAYFGN

-1568 AWQLPLTEELW
+1568 AWELPLTEELW
-1579 GGFAAGSSYQLCMY
+1579 GGFAAGSSYQLCVH
-1593 SVDPCQF
+1593 SVDACQF
-1600 VISDMTVTTSD
+1600 VISDMEITTGN

>member
-1 MKTVKRTLTLVLAV
+1 MQTAKRIFTV
-15 LLALSCAAITVFA
+15 LLAVVLMLSCLVVPAFA
-28 AEDASAVELH
+28 AETKTVQVWNTS
-38 NADGVVSSHGTLQ
+38 GKVSEHATVS
-51 EALVAYDSTAQYVV
+51 EALAASSANQYVK
-65 LTADQEADITLTQD
+65 LTADITEDITLESD
-79 LYIDLAGHD
+79 LYL
-88 LTGSIDLNG
+88 DLNG
-97 FQLYGMDS
+97 HTLSGSLNLNGYKLYGMDT
-105 TTDTYS
+105 TTDGY
-111 DANAGVLKATLTGT
+111 DAALAGALTA
-125 PKTQFKTAIT
+125 AIT
-135 GATRRYLAVQGTEG
+135 GGAPETSGVSVTGRRYLAVAGDNG
-149 YTFHRIYMGI
+149 YSFHRIYLSI
-159 TKLSLVPAVTGF
+159 TNVSLDTANVGF
-171 GYKAEFYADAT
+171 GYKAEFYGDAT
-182 AQTQIQSIGYKLWLE
+182 VQTQIQSVGYKLWLGE
-197 NHKPVSNQTDF
+197 NRPISRDTAF
-208 KDLLT
+208 KNLVT
-213 LRLTNFDL
+213 LRLKNYDVANF
-221 EGFGQEAVHA
+221 GATPVHA
-231 AATIALADGTVI
+231 VATVTLVSGQVL
-243 ESAPVA
+243 ESAEQA
-249 YSMRQML
+249 YSMQTML

-261 SFASFSGSQKRAVR
+261 TFDTFSGTQKRAVR
-275 DMATAHADAV
+275 DMANGYADAV

-309 SYHEAAGTI
+309 SYDEAAGTI
-318 TATGKDNT
+318 TATGTDNT

-360 GVKDASGKTQW
+360 GVKDSTGKTQW
-371 FCVYKTGLSRQ
+371 FCVYKTGLARQ

-394 DQQYVFT
+394 DEQYVFT
-401 NRPADFFYNK
+401 NRPSDFFYNK

-425 LQDDL
+425 LHDDV

-451 EELWGGFAVDT
+451 EALWGGFAVDS

-474 VFVNAVDDVITNNDT
+474 VFVNAVDNVVTNNDT
-489 DKFEVSATTG
+489 DKFQVGATTG
-499 AVSYDKTAGTITA
+499 AISYDKTAGTITA

-517 TSVTLKASATE
+517 TNVQLKASATE
-528 SYARNWKVS
+528 TYARNWKVT

-570 GLARQRYWNWE
+570 GLARQKGWNWE
-581 NTKYLPDDVYVFQ
+581 NTKYLPDNVYVFQ

-615 TVEVKDDVLYA
+615 TIEVKDDVLYA

-635 TLAWQLPLTEELWGG
+635 ALAWKLPLTEELWGG

-665 PCQFVISDIA
+665 PCAFEISDIT
-675 VQTNDTPDQ
+675 VETNDETDK
-684 FHVDT
+684 FHVDA
-689 TTGAISYDKTAGT
+689 TTGAITYDKTAGT
-702 ITAAGTGNTQTVLK
+702 ITAAGTGNTNVKLK
-716 ASATENYARNWTVS
+716 ASATETYARNWEVS
-730 GRITKADITKNL
+730 GTITKKENKNL

-747 LKDQNGKEQWFC
+747 LIDETGKEQWFC
-759 IYGKKNAD
+759 VYKEGLA
-767 GVNQIGVSRQKG
+767 RQKG
-779 WNWAD
+779 WNWENTKD
-784 TYYAPDG
+784 LPDDIY
-791 VHVFENSCADWFFY
+791 VFQNNCSDWFYY
-805 KTAYTGGDVLDFT
+805 KTVSHGGDVLTFT
-818 LELQDDVLSV
+818 LELENDVLKA
-828 YFGNLYN
+828 YFGNKYN

-842 LPVTEAF
+842 LPVTEAL

-858 YQIGFNSVDPCKFVI
+858 YQLAFNSVDPCQFVI
-873 SDIHVET
+873 SNITVDT
-880 DDTPDTMYIASKSEN
+880 DNTPDAMYIASKSEN

-930 YAKTWEMSGT
+930 YAKTWEMTGT
-940 MTKLEASDNF
+940 VTKLEATDNF

-962 SQWFCIRDAGLSRQR
+962 SQWFCIRDAGLARQR

-1003 WKESNVGSDK
+1003 WKEADVGSDK

-1028 FGSDYY
+1028 FGSDFY

-1046 DLWGDFVPGDY
+1046 DKWGDFVPGDY

-1069 FEITNIKV
+1069 FEITDIKV
-1077 KADNVS
+1077 TADNVS
-1083 NAPAKL
+1083 NNPAKL

-1096 IRDPYILVDN
+1096 IRDPYILVDE

-1137 FAGGSDFWGNAAGS
+1137 FAGGDDFWGNAAGS
-1151 SDVEGKLA
+1151 SEVEGKLA
-1159 AYWAPEVFA
+1159 AYWAPEVFQ
-1168 YEDAYYM
+1168 YKGAYYM

-1206 SEDARGYKGA
+1206 SEDTRGYKGA

-1254 MGSMAYVQLTA
+1254 MGSMAYVQLSA
-1265 DLKSTVGEYIECFD
+1265 DLKTTVGEYIECFD
-1279 ASDLDWISTVT
+1279 ASDLDWISTIT

-1331 LSESELFT
+1331 LSASELFA
-1339 AVVRKSTKIFP
+1339 AVVRNSTKIFP
-1350 DTSEGTDVEVDG
+1350 DTSAGTDVEVDG

-1406 TIATPNTPTGT
+1406 TISTPNTPTGT
-1417 AVPKYYV
+1417 STPKYYV
-1424 SGTVKNATAIVNAGE
+1424 SGAVKNATAIVNAGQ

-1450 MTLKASATADCAKN
+1450 MTLKASATADYATN

-1474 NTSKSLFFS
+1474 DTSKNLFFS
-1483 FGVKDSAGK
+1483 FGVKDSTGK
-1492 TQWFCVYKKGLA
+1492 TQWFCVYKYGLA
-1504 RQNVW
+1504 RQEKW
-1509 NWANTQYDIDD
+1509 NWADTYYAPDE

-1528 SEHFYYKTA
+1528 SEHFYHKTA
-1537 ALGGQKLDFTIKL
+1537 GLGGQKLDFTIQL
-1550 EGDVLSAYFGN
+1550 ENDVLRAYFGN

-1568 AWQLPLTEELW
+1568 AWELPLTEELW
-1579 GGFAAGSSYQLCMY
+1579 GGFAAGSSYQLCVH
-1593 SVDPCQF
+1593 SVDACQF
-1600 VISDMTVTTSD
+1600 VISDMEITTGN